1 MRQRPD
7 PLILIAV
14 YEFVM
19 AAMFLIA
26 SCVVLPIALL
36 ITPFAAN
43 GFGQFVARF
52 FFVALAL
59 TIVFGFG
66 VASAVVGFGLLTLKE
81 WARIGAMLLA
91 IPVLVIFPIWTVI
104 GILIL
109 VYLAGDEGRAL
120 FLHSRRAS
128 KVSARAYR
136 EEAEVV
142 ADDPTV
148 SPPHWAPSPDIP
160 RYDPDDDGPITVP
173 DASHDDETVIVRH
186 EPEPKDET
194 IIVRDVPGDAD
205 VTHVRDE
212 PDDQVS
218 WVEPVAEVNGHEPTG
233 DDVDRPPVDRSGR

>member
-36 ITPFAAN
+36 ITPFASH

-59 TIVFGFG
+59 TVVFGFG

-109 VYLAGDEGRAL
+109 IYLASDDGRAL
-120 FLHSRRAS
+120 FRHSRRAS

-136 EEAEVV
+136 EEAEV
-142 ADDPTV
+142 AAEEPTV
-148 SPPHWAPSPDIP
+148 SPPHWASSPDIP
-160 RYDPDDDGPITVP
+160 RYDPDDDDPIIVPETSRDDDSVTVQ
-173 DASHDDETVIVRH
+173 H
-186 EPEPKDET
+186 EPKQDNET
-194 IIVRDVPGDAD
+194 IIVRDVPDDDQARGD
-205 VTHVRDE
+205 TDE
-212 PDDQVS
+212 QVS
-218 WVEPVAEVNGHEPTG
+218 WVEPATEVKGHEPTG
-233 DDVDRPPVDRSGR
+233 DNVDKPPVDRTGR

>member
-7 PLILIAV
+7 SLILIAV

-36 ITPFAAN
+36 ITPFASH

-59 TIVFGFG
+59 TVVFGFG

-109 VYLAGDEGRAL
+109 VYLAGEEGRSL
-120 FLHSRRAS
+120 FRHSRRAS
-128 KVSARAYR
+128 KVSARTYR
-136 EEAEVV
+136 EEAEVP
-142 ADDPTV
+142 AEESSD
-148 SPPHWAPSPDIP
+148 SPPNWTSSDIP
-160 RYDPDDDGPITVP
+160 HFDPEDDGGPIIVP
-173 DASHDDETVIVRH
+173 ASRDGDDTVIVRH
-186 EPEPKDET
+186 GPVPDDET
-194 IIVRDVPGDAD
+194 ITVRDVPS
-205 VTHVRDE
+205 DE
-212 PDDQVS
+212 ESTLAREEGGEPVS
-218 WVEPVAEVNGHEPTG
+218 WVEPATDVNGHEST
-233 DDVDRPPVDRSGR
+233 DDDDKSPVDRTPR